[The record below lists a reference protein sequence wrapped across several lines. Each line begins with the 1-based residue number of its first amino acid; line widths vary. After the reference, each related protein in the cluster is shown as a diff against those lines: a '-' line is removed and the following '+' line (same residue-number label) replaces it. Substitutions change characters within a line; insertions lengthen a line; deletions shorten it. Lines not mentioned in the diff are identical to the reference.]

1 VDIFAQI
8 TEIKYEVCCYSQL
21 NIIYF
26 QELDINSMPSNCMI
40 KKDDFNY
47 GISKWVSPKRTRS
60 YPFERVYNTLYLSK
74 KITIIPIIKD
84 EGLEGDR
91 DFIQWDTISLMSLL
105 DVYVILAYYQQA
117 DNHKTKANKITNQK
131 FNSDYIKEKI
141 IEISHYHS
149 SALHWN
155 IKETQESLPNLII
168 KVKNSY
174 HDIENKLRVKFHHEN
189 GINKFQK
196 QILEGVEEFIKKSR
210 QKAQEAQKREQ
221 KTIQPKE
228 VLSTQTK
235 ATITISNY
243 LGGLYYLTT
252 DEIKIQKDKL
262 FLIEGKYTKNSVL
275 PSLSDIKDGLLKMIL
290 YINLKNVKIND
301 QEYITIP
308 VLKLSSSR
316 IKGNI
321 SSKDSQNDLLY
332 FMNQNKLN
340 NKHKEIINNLWKES
354 EKNNFL
360 IEIESI

>member
-1 VDIFAQI
+1 LTCRNFF
-8 TEIKYEVCCYSQL
+8 L
-21 NIIYF
+21 
-26 QELDINSMPSNCMI
+26 
-40 KKDDFNY
+40 KK
-47 GISKWVSPKRTRS
+47 P
-60 YPFERVYNTLYLSK
+60 
-74 KITIIPIIKD
+74 
-84 EGLEGDR
+84 
-91 DFIQWDTISLMSLL
+91 FIQFSK
-105 DVYVILAYYQQA
+105 Y
-117 DNHKTKANKITNQK
+117 
-131 FNSDYIKEKI
+131 SDY
-141 IEISHYHS
+141 HL
-149 SALHWN
+149 SA
-155 IKETQESLPNLII
+155 
-168 KVKNSY
+168 
-174 HDIENKLRVKFHHEN
+174 
-189 GINKFQK
+189 
-196 QILEGVEEFIKKSR
+196 EFIKKSR